1 VKERFADALRSQV
14 IGPFLIMLT
23 VAAGVAIS
31 TDRFLL
37 SQNLKNVALQASIV
51 AIVAI
56 GATIVILTAQIDLS
70 SGSLVAL
77 TTVQLAD
84 LVKNAGV
91 SVAVA
96 AVLMI
101 LMGAGLGF
109 VNGFFSSYGRIPSF
123 IFTLGTLSIFRG
135 LAFLDTGGTPIF
147 SVSPQLDP
155 IFYGELLG
163 LPLPFVYVIVL
174 YTLAWAYLTHTPRGR
189 QIYAVGG
196 NESAARLSGI
206 NVNRVRTEAF
216 VIAGALAAVGG
227 VLLTA
232 RLDSG
237 SPNYGQGMELMAIAS
252 AVIGGASLFGGTG
265 RVVAT
270 ESPDPDRLSVFGA
283 LDETAGVLRLMLIN
297 KDPGS
302 PMSIDMRI
310 DGFTPAPVPGV
321 RRVTAVRRGS
331 TAWMRPSRSAT
342 SPGQR
347 APRSTSRV
355 MLAASPGSYPAGWPS
370 R

>member
-1 VKERFADALRSQV
+1 MKERVGEALRSQV
-14 IGPFLIMLT
+14 IGPFLIMLI

-37 SQNLKNVALQASIV
+37 SQNLKNVALQAAIV

-77 TTVQLAD
+77 TTVLLAD

-96 AVLMI
+96 AILMI

-147 SVSPQLDP
+147 SVSSARSD
-155 IFYGELLG
+155 LLRR
-163 LPLPFVYVIVL
+163 
-174 YTLAWAYLTHTPRGR
+174 TPRSTAPVRVRRRPVRPRLGVPDVHPRGSPDLCRRR
-189 QIYAVGG
+189 QR
-196 NESAARLSGI
+196 SAARLSGI
-206 NVNRVRTEAF
+206 NVSRVRTEAF

-227 VLLTA
+227 VADHCPA
-232 RLDSG
+232 RLR
-237 SPNYGQGMELMAIAS
+237 SPNYGLGMELMAIAS
-252 AVIGGASLFGGTG
+252 AVIGGASLFGGQG
-265 RVVAT
+265 NVFAT
-270 ESPDPDRLSVFGA
+270 LFGA
-283 LDETAGVLRLMLIN
+283 FTIVIVQNGLNLRCPVGVAEHHVGGDHRPRSRCRHVARRPGPAHPSALVGSPTRRRSRRCPVR
-297 KDPGS
+297 DPGE
-302 PMSIDMRI
+302 DRI
-310 DGFTPAPVPGV
+310 H
-321 RRVTAVRRGS
+321 
-331 TAWMRPSRSAT
+331 SRT
-342 SPGQR
+342 
-347 APRSTSRV
+347 
-355 MLAASPGSYPAGWPS
+355 
-370 R
+370 

>member
-1 VKERFADALRSQV
+1 MRDRFAEALHSQV
-14 IGPFLIMLT
+14 TGPLLIMLT

-31 TDRFLL
+31 TDNFLL
-37 SQNLKNVALQASIV
+37 SQNLKNVGLQVAIV

-77 TTVQLAD
+77 TTVVLAD
-84 LVKNAGV
+84 LVKNTGM
-91 SVAVA
+91 SVPMA

-101 LMGAGLGF
+101 LMGAGLGA

-123 IFTLGTLSIFRG
+123 IFTLGTLAIFRG
-135 LAFLDTGGTPIF
+135 LAFLQTGGTPIF

-155 IFYGELLG
+155 IFYGELVG
-163 LPLPFVYVIVL
+163 LPLPFVYVVVL
-174 YTLAWAYLTHTPRGR
+174 YTLAWAFLTYTPRGR

-227 VLLTA
+227 ILLTA

-252 AVIGGASLFGGTG
+252 AVIGGASLFGGQGNVFATLFGAFTIVIVQNGLNLHAVPSAWQNITLGVIIALAVGVDMWRGDLARLAGRLWSARRPGTG
-265 RVVAT
+265 AVAT
-270 ESPDPDRLSVFGA
+270 DTD
-283 LDETAGVLRLMLIN
+283 N
-297 KDPGS
+297 PGEDHVH
-302 PMSIDMRI
+302 P
-310 DGFTPAPVPGV
+310 
-321 RRVTAVRRGS
+321 
-331 TAWMRPSRSAT
+331 RP
-342 SPGQR
+342 
-347 APRSTSRV
+347 
-355 MLAASPGSYPAGWPS
+355 
-370 R
+370 

>member
-1 VKERFADALRSQV
+1 
-14 IGPFLIMLT
+14 
-23 VAAGVAIS
+23 
-31 TDRFLL
+31 
-37 SQNLKNVALQASIV
+37 
-51 AIVAI
+51 
-56 GATIVILTAQIDLS
+56 
-70 SGSLVAL
+70 
-77 TTVQLAD
+77 
-84 LVKNAGV
+84 
-91 SVAVA
+91 
-96 AVLMI
+96 MI

-174 YTLAWAYLTHTPRGR
+174 YTLAWVYLTYTPRGR

-252 AVIGGASLFGGTG
+252 AVIGGASLFGGQG
-265 RVVAT
+265 NIFAT
-270 ESPDPDRLSVFGA
+270 LFGA
-283 LDETAGVLRLMLIN
+283 FTIVIVQNGLNLHAVPSAWQNITLGAIIALAVGVDMWRGDLARL
-297 KDPGS
+297 
-302 PMSIDMRI
+302 
-310 DGFTPAPVPGV
+310 V
-321 RRVTAVRRGS
+321 RRLWSARRRG
-331 TAWMRPSRSAT
+331 TDAEAVVPDTPGEDRVHSRT
-342 SPGQR
+342 
-347 APRSTSRV
+347 
-355 MLAASPGSYPAGWPS
+355 
-370 R
+370 